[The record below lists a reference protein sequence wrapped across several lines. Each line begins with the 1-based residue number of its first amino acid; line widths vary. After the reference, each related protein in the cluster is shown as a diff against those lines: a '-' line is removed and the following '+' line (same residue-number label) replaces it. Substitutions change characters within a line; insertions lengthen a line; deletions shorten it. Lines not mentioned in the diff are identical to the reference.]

1 MQGVNY
7 TRNTVLVALCLALG
21 INTSAIAGSFSRA
34 WVTVERSGKISKA
47 IKRAWQD
54 SPLFPELIAK
64 STEKRLGSISAH
76 DLEKLIAKNPDS
88 AAISNLRWRKLFRL
102 GRANWHQDFLF
113 LYRQT
118 DDVELNCY
126 KLEARY
132 RLKQET
138 ETDEREALRLWT
150 HGKSQPKACDT
161 LFSIIRKKGLI
172 TKEARL
178 RRIDNALENGQLRLA
193 RWLAKPLDHSAKKHI
208 NAWVQARR
216 QPAKFLTRKGGDFPQ
231 WVDMAA
237 SRLARRN
244 PDQLLSLI
252 KDRKIQDSVRER
264 AILGAARTLA
274 INLDPAASP
283 LLKMELP
290 SHPILNHWRVRYFIH
305 FQKWPEVLNAI
316 SRLSSE
322 EQKEI
327 EWNYWTSRSLAM
339 TGSPDLAFEGFQKV
353 AQSNSW
359 YGFLAADY
367 LNTPYDLSA
376 KSRRP
381 ANSLV
386 SDVNRRTD
394 VTVARLLFEEGLTV
408 MARRQWDFVIGRL
421 NEEEQKA
428 AAILANRWNW
438 HSRSAVTAHQS
449 GLTDDYELRYPLAFE
464 KPLRN
469 AARRHDIS
477 LSWLSGLMRSESL
490 FMHDIR
496 SPAGALGLMQVM
508 PRTGRQTAK
517 HLNLKWRGNRT
528 LINPSTNIRIGSY
541 YLAKQLN
548 QFGHPAL
555 ATAAYNAG
563 PHRVKKWIPDS
574 TMPLDV
580 WVASI
585 PFTETRNYVQR
596 VLTAQVI
603 YEWRYNSAI
612 RRLDSVAAP
621 QITKKH

>member
-1 MQGVNY
+1 MQGVNHIRK
-7 TRNTVLVALCLALG
+7 TLVIALCVALG
-21 INTSAIAGSFSRA
+21 INTNAIAGSFSRA
-34 WVTVERSGKISKA
+34 WVTVESSGKISKA
-47 IKRAWQD
+47 VKKEWQD
-54 SPLFPELIAK
+54 SPLFPELIAE
-64 STEKRLGSISAH
+64 STEKRLGSISAQ
-76 DLEKLIAKNPDS
+76 DLEKLMTKYPDS
-88 AAISNLRWRKLFRL
+88 AAVSNLRWRKLFRL

-113 LYRQT
+113 LFEQT
-118 DDVELNCY
+118 DNIELNCY

-138 ETDEREALRLWT
+138 EIDKREALRLWT

-161 LFSIIRKKGLI
+161 LFSIISKRGLI
-172 TKEARL
+172 TKEARF

-193 RWLAKPLDHSAKKHI
+193 RWLAKPLDRSAKEHI

-216 QPAKFLTRKGGDFPQ
+216 QPAKFLTKKAGQFPK

-237 SRLARRN
+237 SRLANRN
-244 PDQLLSLI
+244 PDQLLLLI
-252 KDRKIQDSVRER
+252 KDRKIPDAVREK

-274 INLDPAASP
+274 IKLDPAASP
-283 LLKMELP
+283 LLDMDLP

-305 FQKWPEVLNAI
+305 YQKWPEVLTAI

-322 EQKEI
+322 EQREI

-339 TGSPDLAFEGFQKV
+339 TGSPDLAFAGFQKV
-353 AQSNSW
+353 AKSNSW

-367 LNTPYDLSA
+367 LDVPYDLRA
-376 KSRRP
+376 KSQRP
-381 ANSLV
+381 TDSLV
-386 SDVNRRTD
+386 TNVDRRTD

-464 KPLRN
+464 KPLRS
-469 AARRHDIS
+469 AAERHNIP

-517 HLNLKWRGNRT
+517 HLKLKWKGNRT
-528 LINPSTNIRIGSY
+528 LINPTTNIRIGSY

-563 PHRVKKWIPDS
+563 PHRVKKWMPDS

-603 YEWRYNSAI
+603 YEWRYNDAI

-621 QITKKH
+621 QITKKK